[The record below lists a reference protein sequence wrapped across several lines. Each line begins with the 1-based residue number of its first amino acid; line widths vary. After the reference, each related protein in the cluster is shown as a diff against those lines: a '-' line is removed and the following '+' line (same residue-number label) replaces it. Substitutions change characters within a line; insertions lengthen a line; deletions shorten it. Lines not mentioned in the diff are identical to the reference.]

1 MSQNLKKRILWLDD
15 LSDFNPVLLMEAN
28 ILLRHYLK
36 VIANQSY
43 RGEIYTALGIK
54 LVLEL

>member
-1 MSQNLKKRILWLDD
+1 MSQNVKKRILWLDD

-28 ILLRHYLK
+28 ILLRHHLK

-43 RGEIYTALGIK
+43 RD
-54 LVLEL
+54 